1 MLGYMINTQEVGL
14 YTVAVRIVRA
24 ISMLFACI
32 STVIL
37 PRVTYYLGQ
46 GQKDKF
52 DALIY
57 KTLNFILL
65 LAIPSGLGLISI
77 SEPLVTWF
85 GGSGFTQAYRIV
97 SVLAFSV
104 IFSALNRVLP
114 GRFWFRITAKKKC
127 FILPQRGRWST
138 LC

>member
-65 LAIPSGLGLISI
+65 LAIPSGLG
-77 SEPLVTWF
+77 
-85 GGSGFTQAYRIV
+85 
-97 SVLAFSV
+97 
-104 IFSALNRVLP
+104 
-114 GRFWFRITAKKKC
+114 
-127 FILPQRGRWST
+127 
-138 LC
+138 

>member
-97 SVLAFSV
+97 GSCVQRYLLGIEPRFCLADSGSV
-104 IFSALNRVLP
+104 
-114 GRFWFRITAKKKC
+114 
-127 FILPQRGRWST
+127 
-138 LC
+138 

>member
-57 KTLNFILL
+57 KTLLFR
-65 LAIPSGLGLISI
+65 GYT
-77 SEPLVTWF
+77 EPESARQKR
-85 GGSGFTQAYRIV
+85 GSMPR
-97 SVLAFSV
+97 
-104 IFSALNRVLP
+104 R
-114 GRFWFRITAKKKC
+114 
-127 FILPQRGRWST
+127 
-138 LC
+138 